1 MMRMDDNINTEFEKL
16 LRSKMDELASQ
27 VDVFDKIEKR
37 AFSKTENDFAE
48 DECTITE
55 LENVTGRRH
64 RFRWTAL
71 AAIAAAIVLCIFFLP
86 KNAAF
91 MNFAYSIIGKSD
103 KQLFRQ
109 IINEIA
115 AETEQNEYLIYD
127 CTLEEYLKY
136 DVLITPLQRCPFEQK
151 EQEDINVRIFVK
163 TYNDIP
169 TNQVYAV
176 EYEGKYDDGCY
187 LAAADSKSKFT
198 ADELEKLSDFPEA
211 PDFET
216 RLNNKYLDDPAN
228 TIIAA
233 GFDYSCIYK
242 YNDMIYNINNHF
254 IYLHQ
259 NEDTEN
265 LSYIYDISTNNAD
278 APEQSFDTTVF
289 DEDSWNSVVY
299 FNSTSA
305 RTEEELSCFTRARD
319 IFDYSSDNQE
329 ELSCICPFNYSDEE
343 KLKTDFNE
351 NGIRIINSES
361 EIARILPPFEPSFR
375 SSFCIYILQNESDS
389 YEIISDDWS
398 MAFKYDDKINIYESF
413 DSRTV
418 TGVQNVSDEE
428 SRAVQQAEKERIA
441 AQKAEEERI
450 AAQKAEE
457 ERIALQKEEEK
468 QKAEEEMYMVKE
480 SMAENK

>member
-27 VDVFDKIEKR
+27 VDVFDKIEKK
-37 AFSKTENDFAE
+37 AFSKAENDFAE

-71 AAIAAAIVLCIFFLP
+71 AALAAAIVLCIFFLP

-136 DVLITPLQRCPFEQK
+136 DVLITPLQKCPFEQK

-163 TYNDIP
+163 TYNDVP

-176 EYEGKYDDGCY
+176 EYEGKYDDECY
-187 LAAADSKSKFT
+187 IAAADSKSKFT
-198 ADELEKLSDFPEA
+198 SYELEKLSSFPENENHEA
-211 PDFET
+211 N
-216 RLNNKYLDDPAN
+216 LNKNEYFDNSEN
-228 TIIAA
+228 TIAA

-242 YNDMIYNINNHF
+242 YNDVVYDINNHF

-259 NEDTEN
+259 NNDTEN
-265 LSYIYDISTNNAD
+265 PSYIYDISSTNAD
-278 APEQSFDTTVF
+278 TPEQSFDTTVF
-289 DEDSWNSVVY
+289 DEDPWNSVVY

-305 RTEEELSCFTRARD
+305 RTEEELSCFTRTRD
-319 IFDYSSDNQE
+319 LFDDSSDNQE
-329 ELSCICPFNYSDEE
+329 NLSYIHVFNYDDEE
-343 KLKTDFNE
+343 QLNTDFNE
-351 NGIRIINSES
+351 NGLQIINSES
-361 EIARILPPFEPSFR
+361 EITRILPPFEPSLR
-375 SSFCIYILQNESDS
+375 SSFGIYIPQNESDS
-389 YEIISDDWS
+389 YEIISDDKS
-398 MAFKYDDKINIYESF
+398 FYAVFKYDNESDIYESF
-413 DSRTV
+413 DSRTEIE
-418 TGVQNVSDEE
+418 VQNAFDEE
-428 SRAVQQAEKERIA
+428 SRAVQE
-441 AQKAEEERI
+441 AEEERL
-450 AAQKAEE
+450 AM
-457 ERIALQKEEEK
+457 QKEEER
-468 QKAEEEMYMVKE
+468 QKAETEVYMVKE
-480 SMAENK
+480 AMTENK